1 MTRNYDNKEAFS
13 FYKNF
18 DDYMAWVDVEYA
30 KITRSYA
37 VKNYADGWTNPD
49 ESFVG
54 SSDVDLLNGK
64 LPTFIEGDTL
74 DTAIQQIANLF
85 SLINLGGAFDKDRMV
100 ATDLPIGVFDFG
112 LASQGL
118 YRLQEYWCPDL
129 NRLIEPNLV
138 RKISTDPNK
147 FTYTETVDGIKKSYF
162 VIQQQK
168 GTREI
173 EKMNAHVE
181 ELVKVGET
189 REFATELA
197 KAQFPNAKLIFRTT
211 TKKVNLVRRSKTL
224 KNNKVGN
231 EKYVDLFLR
240 IGGSWYETP
249 RSLLYRTMPSL
260 LVAYF
265 LDKAGI
271 KTRILGLDATA
282 DSYVENATERDF
294 NRYMNAYVI
303 KEYEDPFDFN
313 EISILSAD
321 SRTFRWKIFRAL
333 GVQFASKF
341 NQDIGDGFGYPIN
354 GANYNAMFE
363 RYKTFYIE
371 EQKTKT
377 GIKNLNSRLMFTT
390 ELTVD
395 RNADDDEI
403 MEQVEAEFF
412 RLIDAID
419 IEFNGSKTALP
430 RIKLREEAKGT
441 DISNLRQRL
450 IGSIT
455 TTTGFDDSDSKYT
468 ATVEEKQSRTALRQ
482 KLTEDINTT
491 FRTL

>member
-1 MTRNYDNKEAFS
+1 MVNNYDNREAFS

-18 DDYMAWVDVEYA
+18 DDYMAWVDVEYE
-30 KITRSYA
+30 KIPQNYA
-37 VKNYADGWTNPD
+37 VKEYAGGWTRPNAD
-49 ESFVG
+49 FVG
-54 SSDVDLLNGK
+54 SDDVDLLNGK
-64 LPTFIEGDTL
+64 LPTFIETDLL
-74 DTAIQQIANLF
+74 DTAIEQISNLF
-85 SLINLGGAFDKDRMV
+85 ELINLGGAFDKDRMI

-129 NRLIEPNLV
+129 NKLIDPNLV
-138 RKISTDPNK
+138 RKITTDPNK
-147 FTYTETVDGIKKSYF
+147 YTYTETIEGVNKTFF
-162 VIQQQK
+162 VVQQQK

-173 EKMNAHVE
+173 EKMNAHIE

-265 LDKAGI
+265 LDRAGI

-282 DSYVENATERDF
+282 DAYETNPRNRNF
-294 NRYMNAYVI
+294 NRYMNSYVI

-341 NQDIGDGFGYPIN
+341 NQNIGDGFGYPVN
-354 GANYNAMFE
+354 DEQYNQMFE
-363 RYKTFYIE
+363 RYKKFYIE

-395 RNADDDEI
+395 KNDSDEEI
-403 MEQVEAEFF
+403 MEQVEEEFF

-430 RIKLREEAKGT
+430 RIKQRETAKGK

-455 TTTGFDDSDSKYT
+455 TTTNFDDSDSKYS
-468 ATVEEKQSRTALRQ
+468 ATVEEKQTRTALRD
-482 KLTEDINTT
+482 KLKEDINAT
-491 FRTL
+491 FRTI

>member
-1 MTRNYDNKEAFS
+1 MVQNYDNREAFS

-18 DDYMAWVDVEYA
+18 DDYMSWVDVEYD
-30 KITRSYA
+30 KIPQTWA
-37 VKNYADGWTNPD
+37 VKNVYDGWTNPD
-49 ESFVG
+49 SSFVG
-54 SSDVDLLNGK
+54 SDDVDLLNGK
-64 LPTFIEGDTL
+64 LPDFIEPTILND
-74 DTAIQQIANLF
+74 AITQIQNLF

-129 NRLIEPNLV
+129 NRLIDPNLV
-138 RKISTDPNK
+138 KKISSDPNK
-147 FTYTETVDGIKKSYF
+147 YTYTETINGVNKTYF

-173 EKMNAHVE
+173 EKMNAYVE
-181 ELVKVGET
+181 ELIKVGET

-249 RSLLYRTMPSL
+249 RTLLYRTLPSL

-265 LDKAGI
+265 LDRAGI
-271 KTRILGLDATA
+271 KTRILGLDATG
-282 DSYVENATERDF
+282 DNYIDNASQRDF
-294 NRYMNAYVI
+294 NRYMNSYVI

-321 SRTFRWKIFRAL
+321 SRTFRWKIFKAL
-333 GVQFASKF
+333 GVQFASNF
-341 NQDIGDGFGYPIN
+341 QQNIGDGFGYPIN
-354 GANYNAMFE
+354 GEQYNQMFE
-363 RYKTFYIE
+363 RYKTYYIN

-395 RNADDDEI
+395 RNLSDDEI

-430 RIKLREEAKGT
+430 RIRQREIDKGS

-455 TTTGFDDSDSKYT
+455 TTTGYDDSDSKYS
-468 ATVEEKQSRTALRQ
+468 ATVEEKQTRQQLRR
-482 KLTEDINTT
+482 KLTEDINNTI
-491 FRTL
+491 RII